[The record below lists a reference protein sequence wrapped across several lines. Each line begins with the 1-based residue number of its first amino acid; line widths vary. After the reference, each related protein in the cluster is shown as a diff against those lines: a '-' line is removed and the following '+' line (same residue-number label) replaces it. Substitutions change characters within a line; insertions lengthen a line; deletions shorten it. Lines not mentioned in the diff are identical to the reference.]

1 MPSKVS
7 EAGSGTGCNIP
18 SKLNCPY
25 PPAVTVTISVN
36 EYGVVEMF
44 AAAMSERE
52 NGEPLA
58 GNVPIGIPVPKGVSV
73 KSTKLCNFAEDP
85 GAFQLPVKM
94 VDHCV
99 GPAGESR
106 PVSVSSIV
114 NVPAID
120 DETFDEVR
128 SIDGIVVDVPPI
140 MFALNVPTVPV

>member
-18 SKLNCPY
+18 SKLNWPY
-25 PPAVTVTISVN
+25 PPAVTVMTSVN
-36 EYGVVEMF
+36 EYGVMEMF
-44 AAAMSERE
+44 APSVSERA
-52 NGEPLA
+52 NGVLLA
-58 GNVPIGIPVPKGVSV
+58 GRELSGVPSPKRVSV
-73 KSTKLCNFAEDP
+73 KSTKLCNRTEDP

-99 GPAGESR
+99 SPAGESR

-114 NVPAID
+114 SVPAVD

-128 SIDGIVVDVPPI
+128 SIDGMVVDVPPI